1 MNSLKTKLTIYQGL
15 VGFAGILL
23 IVSITWL
30 VSRQRILSNAIAEAE
45 NLSDQIA
52 YSMVVIAAQGGDAT
66 FNYQRLIEKT
76 STLNNVSSIK
86 VLDEKGVIL
95 ADNDHSQVG
104 QVFNS
109 PLLEDSLKNQRKEQ
123 QIEGRSLIVVR
134 PLRGETY
141 TANLNDVTG
150 FLWIELDFTPA
161 YARAQED
168 MSLILAVSL
177 GGFLL
182 TFYWYYRVTQNG
194 ILDRLSVLSS
204 GLIKVENGDLT
215 QRISIRKLFGSTDE
229 INELASQFNRMT
241 ASLHQKLTFEE
252 LTSHLSAK
260 FMNVPFSEMDTAV
273 HDTLRR
279 LGELFKVDRTYIFE
293 FTDDGLAMNNTFE
306 WCANEIIPQIDNLQ
320 GVPREIV
327 PWWMQLLE
335 NGEIIIIPR
344 VSEMPKEAASERQI
358 LSEQGIQSVLVTPM
372 TSDHGLFG
380 FIGFDSVAHERN
392 WTKEEVNLLSM
403 LSGVVANTLI
413 RQRSQREVVEER
425 DFALQVMETVA
436 HGLIVADLDGS
447 LEYTNP
453 AYAKM
458 LKYTAQEITGRKIQE
473 FMHIEDI
480 PQDETQNSYTAQMRL
495 IAKDGT
501 VVNTL
506 VSRSPRIKDGHIKGS
521 IGAVVDL
528 TEQLLAEEKLRQ
540 SEARNRAFLNAIPD
554 LIFRM
559 DEAGRFIDFKAGD
572 DSRFYI
578 PPEEIIGAS
587 VADIFPAEV
596 SNMTL
601 LAIKNSL
608 QTSKPQ
614 SFEYKL
620 QTPSGLFTY
629 EARVAASSPGE
640 VIAVIHDITERA
652 RLEQMKTDFINR
664 ASHELRTPLTTALLM
679 VNLLER
685 SYIKPEEREEYWQI
699 LTQELNR
706 ERIILEDVLTV
717 GRLEAGKYRI
727 ADGLVSIMPVLK
739 SAIDSMQL
747 QASMRNVEFQVD
759 APETPPD
766 LRGTE
771 EVFARIFSN
780 IVSNAVKFSRPETSI
795 QVRVIPNADGMSVEV
810 QDHGIGIPPEDL
822 PHITSRFFRGTN
834 ATEMEIPGSG
844 IGLYIIKAL
853 TEELGGK
860 LGIQSKLNDGT
871 TISLWFPIP
880 SIKKDENPASHS
892 ADDWSVEKDSS
903 APKVASS

>member
-293 FTDDGLAMNNTFE
+293 FT
-306 WCANEIIPQIDNLQ
+306 
-320 GVPREIV
+320 
-327 PWWMQLLE
+327 
-335 NGEIIIIPR
+335 
-344 VSEMPKEAASERQI
+344 
-358 LSEQGIQSVLVTPM
+358 EQ
-372 TSDHGLFG
+372 
-380 FIGFDSVAHERN
+380 
-392 WTKEEVNLLSM
+392 
-403 LSGVVANTLI
+403 
-413 RQRSQREVVEER
+413 
-425 DFALQVMETVA
+425 
-436 HGLIVADLDGS
+436 
-447 LEYTNP
+447 
-453 AYAKM
+453 
-458 LKYTAQEITGRKIQE
+458 
-473 FMHIEDI
+473 
-480 PQDETQNSYTAQMRL
+480 
-495 IAKDGT
+495 
-501 VVNTL
+501 
-506 VSRSPRIKDGHIKGS
+506 
-521 IGAVVDL
+521 
-528 TEQLLAEEKLRQ
+528 
-540 SEARNRAFLNAIPD
+540 
-554 LIFRM
+554 
-559 DEAGRFIDFKAGD
+559 AGR
-572 DSRFYI
+572 
-578 PPEEIIGAS
+578 
-587 VADIFPAEV
+587 
-596 SNMTL
+596 
-601 LAIKNSL
+601 
-608 QTSKPQ
+608 
-614 SFEYKL
+614 
-620 QTPSGLFTY
+620 
-629 EARVAASSPGE
+629 
-640 VIAVIHDITERA
+640 
-652 RLEQMKTDFINR
+652 
-664 ASHELRTPLTTALLM
+664 
-679 VNLLER
+679 
-685 SYIKPEEREEYWQI
+685 
-699 LTQELNR
+699 
-706 ERIILEDVLTV
+706 
-717 GRLEAGKYRI
+717 
-727 ADGLVSIMPVLK
+727 
-739 SAIDSMQL
+739 
-747 QASMRNVEFQVD
+747 
-759 APETPPD
+759 
-766 LRGTE
+766 
-771 EVFARIFSN
+771 
-780 IVSNAVKFSRPETSI
+780 IV
-795 QVRVIPNADGMSVEV
+795 
-810 QDHGIGIPPEDL
+810 
-822 PHITSRFFRGTN
+822 
-834 ATEMEIPGSG
+834 
-844 IGLYIIKAL
+844 
-853 TEELGGK
+853 
-860 LGIQSKLNDGT
+860 
-871 TISLWFPIP
+871 
-880 SIKKDENPASHS
+880 
-892 ADDWSVEKDSS
+892 
-903 APKVASS
+903 